1 MKLFGRRRKEPP
13 AKVVHVRERPRARSM
28 TSPAGAAE
36 FFHELHQAYNASRDN
51 VWRRKREGILFSGSS
66 ADFHYRSDADFLKMQ
81 ELARDFDRND
91 PVVGQGVNR
100 LVENIVRDG
109 FALDPQTGDP
119 ALDRELA
126 ARFRDW
132 AEDPEECHVSGEHDL
147 LRQTKLVLRHMIVCG
162 DVFSLLGKDGRIESI
177 ESHRCRTPVSAANGA
192 ALAPQGGGAI
202 VHGVI
207 LDRFRRR
214 VAYAFTADDIEPN
227 RRVLRPDVEIRA
239 ARNKAGRR
247 VVLHHYLPKRFSQT
261 RGVTAFAPIVDFVG
275 MHDDLQFATLV
286 KQQIASFIAIIR
298 TRSDDFEE
306 PESGGDGEQTGN
318 RVVYTR
324 KDGSRGIV
332 DGLGPA
338 TEISGD
344 RGEKIDAWSPNIPG
358 AEFFKH
364 ARLILQI
371 IAINLGLPVHVL
383 LLDPSETNFTGWR
396 GAMDIA
402 KVGFRTLQGEL
413 IRGLLK
419 PVYLWKL
426 RQWILQDPALA
437 KVAAREDLR
446 IFSHLWTPPAF
457 PYIEPLKDASTDL
470 LRLRNRLT
478 SPRRIQAERGA
489 DWDVVSSE
497 IVEDNVSAIRKAIT
511 AAQELNEEFPDAGV
525 EWREILS
532 FATPDGVSVAVGG
545 QKNTAAAAEPVAPP
559 PGEEDEDSETEEGDD
574 DSDE

>member
-1 MKLFGRRRKEPP
+1 MRLFGRRRKEPE
-13 AKVVHVRERPRARSM
+13 AEVVRRPRRSTARVS
-28 TSPAGAAE
+28 TNPAAAAE
-36 FFHELHQAYNASRDN
+36 LFHELHQAYNASRDN
-51 VWRRKREGILFSGSS
+51 IWRRKREGILYSGSS
-66 ADFHYRSDADFLKMQ
+66 SDFHYRSDADFLKMQ

-91 PVVGQGVNR
+91 PVVGQGVDR
-100 LVENIVRDG
+100 LVQNIVRDG

-119 ALDRELA
+119 ALDRDLA

-192 ALAPQGGGAI
+192 ALVPQGGGAI

-214 VAYAFTADDIEPN
+214 VGYVFTSDDIDPN
-227 RRVLRPDVEIRA
+227 RRVLRPDVEIRG

-286 KQQIASFIAIIR
+286 KQQLASFIAIIR
-298 TRSDDFEE
+298 SKGEDWEE
-306 PESGGDGEQTGN
+306 PEEGEQTGN

-324 KDGSRGIV
+324 KDGSRGMTE
-332 DGLGPA
+332 GLGPA
-338 TEISGD
+338 TEIT
-344 RGEKIDAWSPNIPG
+344 GEKGEKVEPWNPNIPG
-358 AEFFKH
+358 TEFFKH

-402 KVGFRTLQGEL
+402 KVGFRTVQGEL
-413 IRGLLK
+413 IRGFLK

-426 RQWILQDPALA
+426 RQWITQDPALA
-437 KVAAREDLR
+437 AASARQDLR
-446 IFSHLWTPPAF
+446 LFSHLWTPPAF

-532 FATPDGVSVAVGG
+532 FATPDGVSVTVGG

-559 PGEEDEDSETEEGDD
+559 PGDEDEETDTEEGDD